1 MADDL
6 HTGPGDQGADRSG
19 SRVGAL
25 LRSAREAKGRN
36 LQNVSQ
42 QLRIRAVY
50 LRAIEEGD
58 FGALPGTTYAVGFVR
73 SYADFLGLDGPDIVR
88 RFREEVEELGRRT
101 QLVFPAT
108 PAEGKIPGGAIVL
121 IAILIAGIVYGT
133 WFYMS
138 DRERSLAGLIP
149 EVPAELRNL
158 LGTGA
163 PTPAEMP
170 SGAVSLASPHS
181 TLFSS
186 APFVASPLGG
196 APPSSAPGFV
206 AGPPPTS
213 PLR

>member
-6 HTGPGDQGADRSG
+6 HTGRGDQGVARSG
-19 SRVGAL
+19 SRVGAV
-25 LRSAREAKGRN
+25 LRSAREATGSN
-36 LQNVSQ
+36 LQSVSQ
-42 QLRIRAVY
+42 QLRIRTVY

-101 QLVFPAT
+101 QLVFPVT

-138 DRERSLAGLIP
+138 DRERSLTGLIP

-163 PTPAEMP
+163 PAPAETP
-170 SGAVSLASPHS
+170 STTASDSNPTIVAPAPVAPTGSAATAS
-181 TLFSS
+181 T
-186 APFVASPLGG
+186 
-196 APPSSAPGFV
+196 
-206 AGPPPTS
+206 T
-213 PLR
+213 